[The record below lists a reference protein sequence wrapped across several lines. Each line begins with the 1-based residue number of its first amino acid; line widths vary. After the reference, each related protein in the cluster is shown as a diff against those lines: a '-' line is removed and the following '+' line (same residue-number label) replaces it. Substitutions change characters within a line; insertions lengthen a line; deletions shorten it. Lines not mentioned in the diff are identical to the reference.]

1 MKRTTLLLAVL
12 GSTLGVQV
20 SLADSTI
27 HTGLQHGYGANIG
40 WADWKWDTVTPEGAT
55 LEPYLMRGKIY
66 AANVGWI
73 DLGDGAPD
81 DGVQYSLVSG
91 DWGVNHDGTGV
102 LTGYAYGANI
112 GWISF
117 GSSPTAPSLVD
128 VATGLLSGHAFSANV
143 GWISLDGIK
152 TCVDEGADVD
162 ADTIADAWEFEQVA
176 GDGQPADLTILT
188 LGGDA
193 DGDGVSDE
201 DEYAADTN
209 PFDSLDRLQIT
220 SMVPHSGLGEV
231 ELTWGPW
238 SSRRA
243 YAVNSSTDLQTW
255 ILEMDDVFA
264 DTLTVLKSSPLPPKL
279 FFQVES
285 AVHLCP

>member
-1 MKRTTLLLAVL
+1 MKPTTLLLALL

-27 HTGLQHGYGANIG
+27 HTGSQHGYGANIG
-40 WADWKWDTVTPEGAT
+40 WTDWKWDTVAPEGAT

-81 DGVQYSLVSG
+81 DGVQYSLASG
-91 DWGVNHDGTGV
+91 DLGVNHDGTGV

-112 GWISF
+112 GWVTF

-128 VATGLLSGHAFSANV
+128 VSTGLLSGHAYSANA

-152 TCVDEGADVD
+152 TCVDEGTDFD
-162 ADTIADAWEFEQVA
+162 ADTIADAWEYEQLA
-176 GDGQPADLTILT
+176 ADGQPADLTILT
-188 LGGDA
+188 LGGDS

-201 DEYAADTN
+201 DEYAADTD
-209 PFDSLDRLQIT
+209 PFDATDYMTIT
-220 SMVPHSGLGEV
+220 SMVPDGGAGTV
-231 ELTWGPW
+231 DLTWATW

-243 YAVNSSTDLQTW
+243 YSVNSSTDLVTW
-255 ILEMDDVFA
+255 TPEITDLFA
-264 DTLTVLKSSPLPPKL
+264 ASYTVTPGSPLPLKM